1 MVLQTLPQWSTL
13 KVRVNLNQAQQ
24 FSDQDSE
31 NYPDPGE
38 TDASEHTGD
47 ESDHL
52 LDSENCVSAAED
64 IVWTKFGCLWYLWKV
79 SHNNEMPDHI

>member
-1 MVLQTLPQWSTL
+1 MILQTLPQWSTL

-24 FSDQDSE
+24 FSDQDSD

-52 LDSENCVSAAED
+52 SDSENNSIEH
-64 IVWTKFGCLWYLWKV
+64 FLWSLSDFFSGDV
-79 SHNNEMPDHI
+79 LSRL

>member
-1 MVLQTLPQWSTL
+1 MILQTLPQWSTL

-24 FSDQDSE
+24 FSDKDSD

-52 LDSENCVSAAED
+52 SDSESNSIER
-64 IVWTKFGCLWYLWKV
+64 FLWSLSDFFSGDV
-79 SHNNEMPDHI
+79 LSRL